1 MNTYTYINFLIFI
14 TTTISYY
21 LFFKPTIKQSDTIEP
36 VNVQNYTTSNYYYML
51 IYFLFVLVG
60 QLVTNILTVITKCGS
75 SSFKNLMLA
84 LVFTIVPWTLIF
96 GVMILLLL
104 IYPSMKKGFADVVG
118 YLFISGKAHQYINQ
132 IIELDKT
139 IANKFTGKPE
149 IFINVLTPLNF
160 NDYFNDLTRKN
171 VPEPTAGNILED
183 GAIETIK
190 DSLFKLIVNKDNIGE
205 IMWIIYTGL
214 LLIAIV
220 QYYITNNSCSNDKL
234 TLQDNYKKYIAI
246 QEEKQTNQ
254 DSSPITYDQA

>member
-1 MNTYTYINFLIFI
+1 MNTYINFLIFI

-21 LFFKPTIKQSDTIEP
+21 LFFKPTIKQSDTTDP
-36 VNVQNYTTSNYYYML
+36 VNVQNYTTTNYYYML
-51 IYFLFVLVG
+51 IYFMFVLVG
-60 QLVTNILTVITKCGS
+60 QLIINILTVIAKCGS

-96 GVMILLLL
+96 GVMLVVLL
-104 IYPSMKKGFADVVG
+104 IYPSMKKGFSDVVG
-118 YLFISGKAHQYINQ
+118 YLFISGKAHDYINA
-132 IIELDKT
+132 IINLDNT
-139 IANKFTGKPE
+139 IANKLTGKPE

-160 NDYFNDLTRKN
+160 NSYFNDLTTKN
-171 VPEPTAGNILED
+171 APVQPGPSGILQSGEID
-183 GAIETIK
+183 QIK

-205 IMWIIYTGL
+205 IMWIIYTGV

-246 QEEKQTNQ
+246 QEEKQNTQ
-254 DSSPITYDQA
+254 SPTTYETATA